1 MEICRICGTPLQPG
15 KIDSITTETGEKCIC
30 IACGTQ
36 VKALIKQAEPSAAAA
51 RSYFKQRRL
60 RTIDP
65 EVKAY
70 LAALCGENE
79 AVTSSPPA
87 SKPPDPQTNP
97 QKDYWGAGAKRQASE
112 SIGGIDSSFWI
123 SSLKVVMAVLFF
135 AILLGGGNDGIR
147 IGQRFFG
154 GSHLIFSLLLAVASI
169 TGGMWLLHTQKMFP
183 PPVIGLS
190 QPNRPLISAA
200 ARLVNSSR
208 NFVFKRKGRDCYEQN
223 FCWPAFG
230 LSGYQLHL

>member
-135 AILLGGGNDGIR
+135 AILLGGGMMAFASGNAFLGVLI
-147 IGQRFFG
+147 
-154 GSHLIFSLLLAVASI
+154 LIFSLLLAVASI
-169 TGGMWLLHTQKMFP
+169 TGGMVLLHIAIRYWIFHNQT
-183 PPVIGLS
+183 G
-190 QPNRPLISAA
+190 
-200 ARLVNSSR
+200 
-208 NFVFKRKGRDCYEQN
+208 
-223 FCWPAFG
+223 
-230 LSGYQLHL
+230 H

>member
-135 AILLGGGNDGIR
+135 AILLGGGMMAFASGNAFLGVLI
-147 IGQRFFG
+147 
-154 GSHLIFSLLLAVASI
+154 LIFSLLLAVASI
-169 TGGMWLLHTQKMFP
+169 TGGMVLLHIAED
-183 PPVIGLS
+183 VS

>member
-135 AILLGGGNDGIR
+135 AILLGGGMMAFASGNAFLGVLI
-147 IGQRFFG
+147 
-154 GSHLIFSLLLAVASI
+154 LIFSLLLAVASI
-169 TGGMWLLHTQKMFP
+169 TAAWCCCISQKMFP
-183 PPVIGLS
+183 PSVIGS
-190 QPNRPLISAA
+190 FTTKPATN
-200 ARLVNSSR
+200 
-208 NFVFKRKGRDCYEQN
+208 KRRRTPRQFIEK
-223 FCWPAFG
+223 FCF
-230 LSGYQLHL
+230 

>member
-70 LAALCGENE
+70 LAALCGENL
-79 AVTSSPPA
+79 SLIHI
-87 SKPPDPQTNP
+87 
-97 QKDYWGAGAKRQASE
+97 SE
-112 SIGGIDSSFWI
+112 P
-123 SSLKVVMAVLFF
+123 
-135 AILLGGGNDGIR
+135 
-147 IGQRFFG
+147 
-154 GSHLIFSLLLAVASI
+154 
-169 TGGMWLLHTQKMFP
+169 T
-183 PPVIGLS
+183 
-190 QPNRPLISAA
+190 RP
-200 ARLVNSSR
+200 
-208 NFVFKRKGRDCYEQN
+208 Y
-223 FCWPAFG
+223 
-230 LSGYQLHL
+230 

>member
-97 QKDYWGAGAKRQASE
+97 QKDYWL
-112 SIGGIDSSFWI
+112 
-123 SSLKVVMAVLFF
+123 SL
-135 AILLGGGNDGIR
+135 IHI
-147 IGQRFFG
+147 
-154 GSHLIFSLLLAVASI
+154 
-169 TGGMWLLHTQKMFP
+169 
-183 PPVIGLS
+183 
-190 QPNRPLISAA
+190 
-200 ARLVNSSR
+200 
-208 NFVFKRKGRDCYEQN
+208 
-223 FCWPAFG
+223 
-230 LSGYQLHL
+230 